1 VIAPATR
8 FYFAYGSNPG
18 SLPTNAGATQQ
29 PNDESYVTVINPS
42 TEPGSAAS
50 VTATFFAGTG
60 DRLGSRTIAVAAQ
73 TRQTIVVNSVI
84 PPLAGPYWT
93 MVASDKPIFVEKPQ
107 YFGGSPNEG
116 RHPGVTLS
124 GSPDGLTSV
133 LFPNVNT
140 ASATGVPISE
150 TVFLLNPGPASIT
163 VSGTYYAAGG
173 QTATATY
180 IIGAGMLKVVGVNA
194 DAAGLPP
201 GPLGAQY
208 VSTSAATSNGSL
220 VAARIAN
227 TPDQVAYI
235 GNQGAPGP

>member
-1 VIAPATR
+1 
-8 FYFAYGSNPG
+8 
-18 SLPTNAGATQQ
+18 
-29 PNDESYVTVINPS
+29 
-42 TEPGSAAS
+42 
-50 VTATFFAGTG
+50 
-60 DRLGSRTIAVAAQ
+60 
-73 TRQTIVVNSVI
+73 
-84 PPLAGPYWT
+84 

-150 TVFLLNPGPASIT
+150 TVFLLNPGPAPIT
-163 VSGTYYAAGG
+163 VSGTYYSPGG

-180 IIGAGMLKVVGVNA
+180 IIGAGALKVVDVNA
-194 DAAGLPP
+194 TSGLPP

-235 GNQGAPGP
+235 GSQGTSGP